1 MNIETMDGILS
12 QIFRKPETQTRPV
25 AKCACAQHQDGS
37 VTTFLCPIHADID
50 PCRTKA
56 LITGKRRRG
65 SIDNG
70 RCSHCG
76 WEVTR

>member
-12 QIFRKPETQTRPV
+12 QIFRKPEPPV
-25 AKCACAQHQDGS
+25 TVAARCACAKHNDGS
-37 VTTFLCPIHADID
+37 VTTLLCPIHAEVD
-50 PCRTKA
+50 PCQTKA

-70 RCSHCG
+70 HCSHCG
-76 WEVTR
+76 WEAGQ